1 MTSHSYSVGEHVIY
15 SEQGLSGGIW
25 SGEYEVNGL
34 LAGGGEN
41 PLYQLTCADQSHH
54 RIVSEHE
61 ITAMPALDMTNYR
74 LHSGSRNRIRVG
86 DKGRC
91 SPIQPYSSFEG
102 PHHPFLWRVCATVGS

>member
-1 MTSHSYSVGEHVIY
+1 MTSHSYCVGQHVIY

-61 ITAMPALDMTNYR
+61 ITAMPALAMTNLLTSLR
-74 LHSGSRNRIRVG
+74 LEEPHSRRRQRPMLT
-86 DKGRC
+86 D
-91 SPIQPYSSFEG
+91 PALLE
-102 PHHPFLWRVCATVGS
+102 L

>member
-15 SEQGLSGGIW
+15 SVQGLSGGIW

-61 ITAMPALDMTNYR
+61 ITAMPALAMTNLLTSLR
-74 LHSGSRNRIRVG
+74 LEEPHSRRRQRPMLT
-86 DKGRC
+86 D
-91 SPIQPYSSFEG
+91 PA
-102 PHHPFLWRVCATVGS
+102 FLEL

>member
-1 MTSHSYSVGEHVIY
+1 MTSHSYCVGQHVIY

-61 ITAMPALDMTNYR
+61 ITAMPALDMTTLSASLR
-74 LHSGSRNRIRVG
+74 FEEPHSPRRQRPMLT
-86 DKGRC
+86 D
-91 SPIQPYSSFEG
+91 PALLE
-102 PHHPFLWRVCATVGS
+102 L

>member
-1 MTSHSYSVGEHVIY
+1 MTSHSYCVGQHVIY

-61 ITAMPALDMTNYR
+61 ITAMPALAMTNLSTSLR
-74 LHSGSRNRIRVG
+74 LEEPHSRRRQRPMLT
-86 DKGRC
+86 D
-91 SPIQPYSSFEG
+91 PALLE
-102 PHHPFLWRVCATVGS
+102 L

>member
-1 MTSHSYSVGEHVIY
+1 MTSHSYCVGQHVIY

-61 ITAMPALDMTNYR
+61 ITAMPALAMTKLSASLR
-74 LHSGSRNRIRVG
+74 FEEPHSRRRQRPMLT
-86 DKGRC
+86 D
-91 SPIQPYSSFEG
+91 PALLE
-102 PHHPFLWRVCATVGS
+102 L

>member
-1 MTSHSYSVGEHVIY
+1 MTSHSYCVGQHVIY

-61 ITAMPALDMTNYR
+61 ITAMPAFDMTKLSASLR
-74 LHSGSRNRIRVG
+74 FEEPHSRRRQRPMLT
-86 DKGRC
+86 D
-91 SPIQPYSSFEG
+91 PALLE
-102 PHHPFLWRVCATVGS
+102 L